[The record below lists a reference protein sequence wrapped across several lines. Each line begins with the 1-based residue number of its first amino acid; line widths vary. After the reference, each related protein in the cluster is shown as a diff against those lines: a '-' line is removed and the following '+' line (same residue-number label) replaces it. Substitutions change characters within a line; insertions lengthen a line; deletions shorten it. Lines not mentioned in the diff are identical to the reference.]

1 MMCGSLMI
9 SLLILWLVFGFFSF
23 GVLGLNY
30 FYARATAKNPW
41 KIKANN
47 KYMPK
52 VSIIVP
58 TYNEYEVIEYK
69 LRNLARLEYP
79 NSLMQMVF
87 IDSQSTDSTVNV
99 IRDFAEDHP
108 DLNIEILVESER
120 RGKSSALNTALKSC
134 SGDVIVVSDADCF
147 WPPDILSKALSYLA
161 DLSVG
166 AVSGPKKLLNP
177 ESSSVTRSE
186 EAYLESANLMK
197 LGDSKKSSTILFE
210 GGFSAYK
217 REVLGSFDPYDT
229 GSDDCGTVIRVLEK
243 NFRAVMIPEAE
254 FFTAFPGTWMGKLE
268 MKLRR
273 TNQLLKVLKS
283 YVILLFKNEI
293 KTGKEIVAKNL
304 IVYLLAPVMFL
315 FFVVTTVYMMVKFPL
330 AILLLLVF
338 LIPKIS
344 GYLIEATLNYL
355 IILYSIISTV
365 SRKKFAVWKK
375 PEDRTLLTEDMLLQ
389 KGLI

>member
-1 MMCGSLMI
+1 MCGSLMV
-9 SLLILWLVFGFFSF
+9 SLLIVWLIFGFFSF

-30 FYARATAKNPW
+30 FYARETSKNPW
-41 KIKANN
+41 NIKANN

-69 LRNLARLEYP
+69 LRNLARLGYP

-99 IRDFAEDHP
+99 IRNFAEDHP
-108 DLNIEILVESER
+108 DMNIEILVESER

-134 SGDVIVVSDADCF
+134 SGDIIVISDADCF
-147 WPPDILSKALSYLA
+147 WPPAILSKALSYLA
-161 DLSVG
+161 DPSVG

-177 ESSSVTRSE
+177 KSSSVTKSE
-186 EAYLESANLMK
+186 DAYLESANLMK

-210 GGFSAYK
+210 GGFSAYR
-217 REVLGSFDPYDT
+217 REVLSSFDPYDT

-243 NFRAVMIPEAE
+243 NFRAIMISEAE
-254 FFTAFPGTWMGKLE
+254 FFTTFPKTWMGKLE

-273 TNQLLKVLKS
+273 TNQLLKVLKT
-283 YVILLFKNEI
+283 YVFLLFRNEI

-304 IVYLLAPVMFL
+304 IVYLLAPIMFL
-315 FFVVTTVYMMVKFPL
+315 FFVVTTIYLMVKFPL
-330 AILLLLVF
+330 AIFLLLAF
-338 LIPKIS
+338 LIPKVR

-355 IILYSIISTV
+355 IILYSIISTI
-365 SRKKFAVWKK
+365 SGRKFAVWKK
-375 PEDRTLLTEDMLLQ
+375 SEDRALLTEDMLLQ